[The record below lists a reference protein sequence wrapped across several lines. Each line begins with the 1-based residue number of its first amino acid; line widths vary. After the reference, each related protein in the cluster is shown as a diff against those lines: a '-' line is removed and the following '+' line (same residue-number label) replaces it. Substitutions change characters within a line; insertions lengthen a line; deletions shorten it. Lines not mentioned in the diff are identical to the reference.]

1 MRMKQV
7 AIVVALAFLL
17 SLPGCGGGGSP
28 ASTSSSGGQQ
38 GCTSN
43 CPSNHFLFATG
54 QDQIMS
60 FKIDGTTGALGAAS
74 IITGP
79 NQSLGIFA
87 TPTTGYLYVSDFQ
100 NDTLEA
106 FTINPSTGALT
117 TVSGSPFSLGGT
129 PPGAGGLAW
138 DLNGGYL
145 YATDANA
152 RHEASEN

>member
-60 FKIDGTTGALGAAS
+60 FKIDGTTGGIALQVSAIHMPESVLA
-74 IITGP
+74 TG
-79 NQSLGIFA
+79 
-87 TPTTGYLYVSDFQ
+87 
-100 NDTLEA
+100 
-106 FTINPSTGALT
+106 
-117 TVSGSPFSLGGT
+117 SGSQRPLLVISGT
-129 PPGAGGLAW
+129 A
-138 DLNGGYL
+138 DS
-145 YATDANA
+145 
-152 RHEASEN
+152 R